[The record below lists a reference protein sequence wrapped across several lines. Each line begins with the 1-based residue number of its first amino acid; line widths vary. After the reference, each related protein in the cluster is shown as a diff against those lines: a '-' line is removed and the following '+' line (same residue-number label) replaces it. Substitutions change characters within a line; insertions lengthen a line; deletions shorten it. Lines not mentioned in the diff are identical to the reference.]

1 MVSLFKIVGKKTSL
15 LSCVVNLFLRD
26 QKEKKTQNIYTKLHT
41 SYEEKMSCHHKNKS
55 FTDFPY
61 WYYATFS
68 DLRLSQTCRSMAVIL
83 GKTGSHACRVIGR
96 PFSSFLSLTGT
107 LTDRCTAAVLQDA
120 VFQGAVISKHQ
131 KCQPHGC
138 SKAKW
143 SLEADWMKN
152 GFFPQFVLRSYLRAL
167 WSNQA
172 AMKALHPQMFESTS
186 SPGNNILIKRSC
198 YVGKR

>member
-26 QKEKKTQNIYTKLHT
+26 QKEKKPQNIYTKLHT
-41 SYEEKMSCHHKNKS
+41 SYEEKMSCHHKNNLLQIS
-55 FTDFPY
+55 LIDIMQRFQSCGF
-61 WYYATFS
+61 
-68 DLRLSQTCRSMAVIL
+68 QICRSMAVIL

-138 SKAKW
+138 SKA
-143 SLEADWMKN
+143 
-152 GFFPQFVLRSYLRAL
+152 
-167 WSNQA
+167 
-172 AMKALHPQMFESTS
+172 T
-186 SPGNNILIKRSC
+186 
-198 YVGKR
+198 

>member
-26 QKEKKTQNIYTKLHT
+26 QKEKKTKTFTQSCTQVMKKRCLVITKTNLLQI
-41 SYEEKMSCHHKNKS
+41 SLIDIMQR
-55 FTDFPY
+55 F
-61 WYYATFS
+61 
-68 DLRLSQTCRSMAVIL
+68 QTCGFQICRSMAVIL
-83 GKTGSHACRVIGR
+83 GKTGSHACCVIGR

-138 SKAKW
+138 SKA
-143 SLEADWMKN
+143 
-152 GFFPQFVLRSYLRAL
+152 
-167 WSNQA
+167 
-172 AMKALHPQMFESTS
+172 T
-186 SPGNNILIKRSC
+186 
-198 YVGKR
+198 